1 VRLLTLRVFSLQF
14 YSQPVFIPSH
24 FKNLLDL
31 SKLLEKFTYT
41 RLKQLVILFC
51 KFSDFKKP
59 YKCMASEWNS
69 LLLRAIVFEFY
80 SKLYIRPFLCVF
92 FCITQEWI
100 CNDLLKYENC
110 WKLFVHDFVG
120 LLCAIHVHR
129 YAEFWILWIILNTC
143 NGTVDPTGLFTH
155 LPSLLRHV
163 PS

>member
-1 VRLLTLRVFSLQF
+1 MRLLTLRVFSLQF

-41 RLKQLVILFC
+41 LLKQLVILFC

-80 SKLYIRPFLCVF
+80 SKLYIRPFFCF
-92 FCITQEWI
+92 FSASHKNGFATI
-100 CNDLLKYENC
+100 CLNMKIVGSFSFMILLDYFAQYMFIDM
-110 WKLFVHDFVG
+110 LSFGYYGSF
-120 LLCAIHVHR
+120 
-129 YAEFWILWIILNTC
+129 
-143 NGTVDPTGLFTH
+143 
-155 LPSLLRHV
+155 
-163 PS
+163 